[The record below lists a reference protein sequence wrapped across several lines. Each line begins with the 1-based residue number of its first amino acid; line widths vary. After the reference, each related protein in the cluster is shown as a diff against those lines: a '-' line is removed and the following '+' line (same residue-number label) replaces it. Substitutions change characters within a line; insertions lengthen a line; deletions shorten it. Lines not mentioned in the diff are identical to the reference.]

1 MNKAYAK
8 SRIETCKSCL
18 SYWEEKVERL
28 SKLDELTY
36 DEKFDLSHS
45 KRMLQ
50 EWQERLKYYTEG
62 LNESD
67 SRAQAREMLRHWKAK
82 LKREIARAWDCED
95 PIEDVV
101 KDIVK
106 YVRMVREYEEKLQ

>member
-1 MNKAYAK
+1 MNKSYAK
-8 SRIETCKSCL
+8 SRIEDCKRPII
-18 SYWEEKVERL
+18 YWTEKVERL
-28 SKLDELTY
+28 SKLDEPTSI
-36 DEKFDLSHS
+36 DRSDLRHS

-50 EWQERLKYYTEG
+50 EWQERLKYYTDG
-62 LNESD
+62 LNEPD

-101 KDIVK
+101 KDIVNC
-106 YVRMVREYEEKLQ
+106 VRTVREYEEKLQ